1 VAAPLEVFAAI
12 RSDRVVAVVRAERVR
27 DPAGL
32 AAALATA
39 GIRCVEFTFTTSGA
53 VQAIAAAAGVPE
65 SIVGAGTVVNAQQ
78 ARDAVEAGA
87 SFVVSPACIPELG
100 PACRE
105 LGVPLFLGALTP
117 TEIAAATAAGAT
129 AVKLF
134 PAALGGPSYLEH
146 LRGPFPDVAFVPSGG
161 VDVRNARDYLTA
173 GAVAVYAGSSLVPPK
188 LVERGEH
195 DEISQRAHAFVDAL
209 S

>member
-1 VAAPLEVFAAI
+1 MAAPLEVFAAI

-32 AAALATA
+32 AAALASA
-39 GIRCVEFTFTTSGA
+39 GIRCIEYTFTTSGA
-53 VQAIAAAAGVPE
+53 IEAIAAAAEVPE
-65 SIVGAGTVVNAQQ
+65 SIVGAGTVLNAQQ

-87 SFVVSPACIPELG
+87 SFLVSPACIPELG

-161 VDVRNARDYLTA
+161 VDAQNARDYLTA
-173 GAVAVYAGSSLVPPK
+173 GAVAVYAGSSLVPPE

-195 DEISQRAHAFVDAL
+195 DEISQRAHAFVAAL